1 MDDWPKLLTR
11 AGSPKLLLGLSQ
23 GPIYHQVK
31 FLRQLKYL
39 EYSIPQM
46 FCSLSL
52 ASLNCDGSSFFPWSY
67 ATSKNVKLW
76 TSTVTQKKNKRLF
89 AVYGFPCS
97 LGLPTKHCLSVPI
110 RLETAMAPA
119 YIWTTS
125 HLKTIFDSS
134 TSKQNQ
140 YLEAIPLHTKTS
152 PLIMLTLK
160 LGLQVTVRTR

>member
-52 ASLNCDGSSFFPWSY
+52 ASLNCDGSSFFPRSY
-67 ATSKNVKLW
+67 ATSKNVKL
-76 TSTVTQKKNKRLF
+76 
-89 AVYGFPCS
+89 
-97 LGLPTKHCLSVPI
+97 
-110 RLETAMAPA
+110 
-119 YIWTTS
+119 
-125 HLKTIFDSS
+125 
-134 TSKQNQ
+134 
-140 YLEAIPLHTKTS
+140 
-152 PLIMLTLK
+152 
-160 LGLQVTVRTR
+160 

>member
-11 AGSPKLLLGLSQ
+11 AGSPKLFLGLSQ
-23 GPIYHQVK
+23 GPIHHQVK
-31 FLRQLKYL
+31 FLRQLECL

-52 ASLNCDGSSFFPWSY
+52 ASLNCDGSSFFPRSY